1 MQADGTLIQHVQ
13 RIFPLSDSAIDN
25 YEYRLLFQ
33 LMSIRKCDIEL
44 FVKCEGKDYT
54 FLTYTNEYRSL
65 MTLIYDKI
73 YVENFGDCKGIGRCG
88 TCHVH
93 LLDYEGELL
102 KREGN
107 EQSTLDK
114 MPVTERSS
122 RLSCQILIDEKI
134 NGLRMEVVDDGDLG
148 LY

>member
-1 MQADGTLIQHVQ
+1 
-13 RIFPLSDSAIDN
+13 
-25 YEYRLLFQ
+25 
-33 LMSIRKCDIEL
+33 MSIRKRDIEL

-65 MTLIYDKI
+65 MALIYDKI

-93 LLDYEGELL
+93 LLNYKGELL

-107 EQSTLDK
+107 EETTLHK
-114 MPVTERSS
+114 MPLTEPSS
-122 RLSCQILIDEKI
+122 RLSCQILIDERI
-134 NGLRMEVVDDGDLG
+134 HELHVEVVHDDDLG